1 MTKKELIK
9 KVVKLGILDEA
20 NAKKMTKKMLQE
32 VIRSDVSTV
41 KAPLELDIDEVT
53 KDELVEQAVENGILT
68 EDSAEKMTKG
78 MIIDVLDDVE
88 VVSEPEPVES
98 KPVKKREQTKFKI
111 TKFHEDKPFIKITAK
126 LMSKLKLGLDHK
138 DIESLR
144 IIFEEYG
151 SFYVREVDRVKRHK
165 LSFVDGKAVI
175 EQ

>member
-32 VIRSDVSTV
+32 VIRSDLKTV
-41 KAPLELDIDEVT
+41 EAPLELDMDEVT
-53 KDELVEQAVENGILT
+53 KDELVEQAVDNGILT

-88 VVSEPEPVES
+88 VVSEPVVSE
-98 KPVKKREQTKFKI
+98 PVKKREQTKFKI
-111 TKFHEDKPFIKITAK
+111 TKFHEDKPFIRITAK
-126 LMSKLKLGLDHK
+126 LMTKLKKGLDHK
-138 DIESLR
+138 DIESLL

>member
-32 VIRSDVSTV
+32 VIRSDLTTV
-41 KAPLELDIDEVT
+41 EAPLELDIDEVT
-53 KDELVEQAVENGILT
+53 KDELVEQAVDNGILT
-68 EDSAEKMTKG
+68 EDSAERMTKG

-88 VVSEPEPVES
+88 VVEAVEMVSE
-98 KPVKKREQTKFKI
+98 PVKKREQTKFKI
-111 TKFHEDKPFIKITAK
+111 TKFHEDKPFIRITAK
-126 LMSKLKLGLDHK
+126 LMTKLKKGLDHK
-138 DIESLR
+138 DIESLL

-175 EQ
+175 EK